1 MINDRADSSDQS
13 RTRITTQTILEETR
27 DLRISV
33 RDMSLTLTLGKCL
46 DNLTKATKTEVDR
59 LQLK

>member
-13 RTRITTQTILEETR
+13 RTCITTQTVLEETR

-46 DNLTKATKTEVDR
+46 DHLTKATETEVNR